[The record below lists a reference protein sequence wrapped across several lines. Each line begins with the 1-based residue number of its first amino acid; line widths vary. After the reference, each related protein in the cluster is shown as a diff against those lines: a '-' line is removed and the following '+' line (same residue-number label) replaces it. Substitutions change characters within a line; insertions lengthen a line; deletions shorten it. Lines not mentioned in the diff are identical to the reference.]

1 MALPKRKSI
10 RLKTYDYSQN
20 GAYFI
25 TICTKDK
32 RNILWETNVGAT
44 CGRPNETQHLSD
56 IRKIIDS
63 EINKIKSY
71 YDNVSVNK
79 YVIMPNH
86 IHMIIVI
93 DNQENGTM
101 WASSPTQSIPQMIKS
116 LKTFISKEIDFSIFQ
131 RSYYDHIIRNEK
143 DYERICEYIDTNPMK
158 WREDEYYAENS

>member
-1 MALPKRKSI
+1 VISLALPKRKSI

-56 IRKIIDS
+56 IGKIIDS

-86 IHMIIVI
+86 VHMIII
-93 DNQENGTM
+93 LE
-101 WASSPTQSIPQMIKS
+101 SSESGRPQVAPTISRIIQQFKGSITKKVKQTVWQKS
-116 LKTFISKEIDFSIFQ
+116 F
-131 RSYYDHIIRNEK
+131 YDRIIRNEK
-143 DYERICEYIDTNPMK
+143 EYLQIYNYIETNPLK
-158 WREDEYYAENS
+158 WEEDCYYVE